1 MSIFK
6 KTATINFEALQEK
19 LCKKCIISAADL
31 LDSRQEII
39 DLAQKAIDDYRDAA
53 QEYLDKIVKG
63 VTTRN
68 AALEAQKTE
77 LQGKVAEAE
86 GRLGT
91 AIINDNQA
99 QVDAVEA
106 EIANLNSQIDK
117 VDERIRIFKG
127 VVVEPSGADFSALE
141 EKHKVMLDT
150 IAGCNKVLDAV
161 NATVEKHL
169 RDFSDARSKK
179 YGGYP
184 ANIAARYAGLVD
196 NNFSEELR
204 IESLRSLT
212 FDKHTVN
219 EVLDAVEAQDSFVFY
234 KD

>member
-1 MSIFK
+1 MAIFK

-19 LCKKCIISAADL
+19 FCKKCIISAADL
-31 LDSRQEII
+31 LESRREII
-39 DLAQKAIDDYRDAA
+39 DLAQKAVDDYRDAA
-53 QEYLDKIVKG
+53 QEYFDKIVKG

-68 AALEAQKTE
+68 VALEAQKSE

-106 EIANLNSQIDK
+106 EIASLNSQIDK

-141 EKHKVMLDT
+141 EKHKAMLDT
-150 IAGCNKVLDAV
+150 ISGCNKVFDAINV
-161 NATVEKHL
+161 TVEKHL
-169 RDFSDARSKK
+169 RDFRDAFSKLS
-179 YGGYP
+179 GGYP
-184 ANIAARYAGLVD
+184 ANIAGYSGLVD

-219 EVLDAVEAQDSFVFY
+219 EVLDAVKAPDSFVFF

>member
-6 KTATINFEALQEK
+6 KTVTVNFEALQEK

-68 AALEAQKTE
+68 AALEAQKSE

-99 QVDAVEA
+99 QVDAIEA
-106 EIANLNSQIDK
+106 EIADLNTQIDR

-141 EKHKVMLDT
+141 EKNKAMLDT
-150 IAGCNKVLDAV
+150 YKSCNKVLDAV

-169 RDFSDARSKK
+169 RDFSDAMPKK

-184 ANIAARYAGLVD
+184 ANIESKYFGLVRND
-196 NNFSEELR
+196 YPEELK

-219 EVLDAVEAQDSFVFY
+219 EVLDAVKAPDSFVFF

>member
-6 KTATINFEALQEK
+6 KTATVNFEALQEK
-19 LCKKCIISAADL
+19 LCKKCIISVADL
-31 LDSRQEII
+31 LESRREII

-161 NATVEKHL
+161 NVTVEKYIRDL
-169 RDFSDARSKK
+169 RDAYSKHS
-179 YGGYP
+179 GGYP
-184 ANIAARYAGLVD
+184 ANITGYSGLVD

-219 EVLDAVEAQDSFVFY
+219 EVLGAVKAQDSVVFF

>member
-1 MSIFK
+1 MAIFK
-6 KTATINFEALQEK
+6 KTATVNFEALQEK

-31 LDSRQEII
+31 LASRQEII
-39 DLAQKAIDDYRDAA
+39 DLAQKAVDDYVDAA
-53 QEYLDKIVKG
+53 QEYLDRIVKG

-68 AALEAQKTE
+68 AALEAQKSE

-86 GRLGT
+86 GRLGS
-91 AIINDNQA
+91 ALINDNQT

-106 EIANLNSQIDK
+106 EIAGLNAQIDR

-127 VVVEPSGADFSALE
+127 VVVEPSGAEFSALE
-141 EKHKVMLDT
+141 EKHKVMLYT
-150 IAGCNKVLDAV
+150 ISRCNKMLDAV
-161 NATVEKHL
+161 NDTSEKHIQGF
-169 RDFSDARSKK
+169 RDVSRKL
-179 YGGYP
+179 YGGFP
-184 ANIAARYAGLVD
+184 SNITGYSGLVD
-196 NNFSEELR
+196 NNYPKELK

-212 FDKHTVN
+212 FDKHTIN